1 MNFYKN
7 VIEHRGKL
15 LVRGIHEGKEYKE
28 KIDFSPTL
36 YAISQEDSEFKTL
49 KGQNLKPIQFG
60 SISKAREF
68 KRSYNTDN
76 SPLYGMDRYQYQYI
90 ANEYPQDM
98 KFDKDHI
105 KIFTVDIECTAENG
119 FPDIENPIEELLAIT
134 VKNQSNKQIITWG
147 VGDFKTDRTD
157 VTYIKC
163 KNEKSLIME
172 FMKFWI
178 KNYPDVITGWN
189 TKFFD
194 IPYLFNRIRNLVDEK
209 VLKRF
214 SPWNLVERETI
225 VVRGRPQTYY
235 AIFGISMLDYL
246 DLYQKFIPT
255 KQESYKLDYIGKV
268 ELGLQKDENPYD
280 TFRDWYTK
288 DYQSFI
294 DYNIKDV
301 EIVDGLE
308 DKLKLI
314 ELVLTMAYEAKVN
327 YTDVF
332 SQVRMW
338 DMLIYNYLKKDNIMI
353 PPKEDNIK
361 EDKYDGAYVKDPITG
376 MHNWIVSFDINS
388 LYPHLIMQYNISPEK
403 IIGVKPSGISV
414 DRLLNHATPLTH
426 LKTEGACITPNGA
439 MFKTDSPGF
448 LPRLMESMYNDRVK
462 FKTLAFQAKKEYQKT
477 KDPTTAKEIS
487 RCHNIQWAKKIAL
500 NSAYG
505 AIGNQYFRYYDVR
518 QATAITSSGQFVIR
532 FIEKN
537 VNEYM
542 NKILK
547 THDKVDY
554 IVASDTDSIYLT
566 LDKLVEATCKD
577 KSKADT
583 LKFLNKV
590 VNSRIEPFIDK
601 CFAELADYTNAIKQ
615 KMVMKREVIADKGI
629 WTAKKRYMLNVLDEE
644 GITFEEPKL
653 KIMGIEAVKS
663 STPEVCRGKIK
674 EAIKLIMTKGE
685 DELQAFVADFKKEF
699 YQMTAEQISFPR
711 SCNNLKKYKHGSNIF
726 IKGTP
731 IHVKGALIYN
741 HQLEQFKLHRKYP
754 LIQEGDKIK
763 FLKLIEANPFKFDVI
778 SYVTKL
784 PSEFKL
790 QEYIDYDT
798 MFQKTFL
805 DPMSFILNSIG
816 WTYEKKASLE
826 AFFE

>member
-36 YAISQEDSEFKTL
+36 FAISQEDSKFKTL
-49 KGQNLKPIQFG
+49 KGQTLKPIQFP

-90 ANEYPQDM
+90 ANEYPEDM
-98 KFDKDHI
+98 VFDKEQI

-119 FPDIENPIEELLAIT
+119 FPDIENPTEELLAIT

-147 VGDFKTDRTD
+147 TGEFKTDRTD
-157 VTYIKC
+157 VTYIRC

-225 VVRGRPQTYY
+225 VVRGRPQTHY

-301 EIVDGLE
+301 EIVDALE

-338 DMLIYNYLKKDNIMI
+338 DMLIYNYLKKDNIII

-477 KDPTTAKEIS
+477 KDPATAKEIS

-566 LDKLVEATCKD
+566 LDKLVQATCKD
-577 KSKADT
+577 KTKEET

-590 VNSRIEPFIDK
+590 VSSRIEPFIDK
-601 CFAELADYTNAIKQ
+601 CFDELAEYTNAIKQ

-711 SCNNLKKYKHGSNIF
+711 SCNNLKKYRHSSNIF

-741 HQLEQFKLHRKYP
+741 ENLKRFKLHRKYP

-763 FLKLIEANPFKFDVI
+763 FLKLKEANPFKFDVI

-784 PSEFKL
+784 PSEFTL
-790 QEYIDYDT
+790 QEYIDYDI

-816 WTYEKKASLE
+816 WTYEKTASLE
-826 AFFE
+826 DFFV

>member
-36 YAISQEDSEFKTL
+36 YAISQEDTKFKTL
-49 KGQNLKPIQFG
+49 KGQTLKPIQFP

-90 ANEYPQDM
+90 ANEYPEDIQ
-98 KFDKDHI
+98 FDKDAI
-105 KIFTVDIECTAENG
+105 KIFTVDIECSAENG
-119 FPDIENPIEELLAIT
+119 FPDVENPTEELLAIT

-147 VGDFKTDRTD
+147 TGEFKTDRSD

-301 EIVDGLE
+301 EIVDQLE

-338 DMLIYNYLKKDNIMI
+338 DMLIYNYLKKDNIII

-477 KDPTTAKEIS
+477 KDPATAKEIS

-537 VNEYM
+537 VNEYI

-566 LDKLVEATCKD
+566 LDKLVEATCKN

-674 EAIKLIMTKGE
+674 QAIKLIMTKDE
-685 DELQAFVADFKKEF
+685 DTLQKFIADFKKEF

-711 SCNNLKKYKHGSNIF
+711 SCNNLKKYMHGSNIF

-741 HQLEQFKLHRKYP
+741 HQLKQFKLHRKYP

-763 FLKLIEANPFKFDVI
+763 FLKLVEANPFKFDVI

-790 QEYIDYDT
+790 QEYIDYDI

-816 WTYEKKASLE
+816 WTTEKTASLE